1 MRMGRLPVA
10 LVLCAAAPLSWA
22 ARVGEAAPPTS
33 TSGASAA
40 AAPGASPIAVPLA
53 SPSPTKTVTQTITQT
68 TSAPTSSTPAAKSV
82 RSDRVTTKNVS
93 RQWRSPRFVYKA
105 EGKRVNEVLLDFAA
119 SQGLPAVLADGIDG
133 MVQANFDTT
142 PDKFLDSMNRAYGV
156 IWYHDGT
163 ALYFYPAGAVQS
175 RLFRLKGFRREQV
188 TDLLDSLQLGD
199 ARFPLRFNAAES
211 TLLVYGPPRHVE
223 LIAAAV
229 ESLDVGAMERNRKAV
244 RVVPLRFASAGDRT
258 FGQTRIRGVA
268 SVLTSLY
275 SGGTSGGG
283 SGAQGDEDTPSMAEV
298 HPGKLTALQG
308 VMGRDSR
315 LADIMARK
323 PNQVTAGQSAKS
335 GAGAA
340 SQGSA
345 RGLQSPVDDDAP
357 PMFQAD
363 EGTNTVIIHGRPQRM
378 DEYVELIRRLDV
390 QPVLVELEATIIDVS
405 SDSIDSLGIDWSVRG
420 SKGSFGVTQPSTA
433 NNAGT
438 FTLSTLWS
446 NAGRELMAR
455 IDALSARGKARVIA
469 KPKVLGVANRPAVMR
484 EKRVVTV
491 KVAGNL
497 EANLFQVEAGTLLQV
512 TPQITS
518 VPDNGGVAPHQA
530 VALHRGRQL
539 RGPARRQ
546 RAHRQA
552 HRDHD
557 RGPRGRG
564 REPAHRRHHHDQ
576 PGLAARRGARAG
588 PRAAARRAVPPHQ
601 REQRADRAPVPDLAA
616 DHPRADL
623 PVGAV
628 RRRDD
633 RRHGDDG
640 GRSRAAIAV
649 GIGSAGAGAVAIPVE
664 RSVVDVPRAVVGARF
679 LPAGRQRRL
688 SRDAPPIHHEA
699 TRSSGFANHEAA
711 SHPHRLACRGPA
723 TVDPSAVPHRQR

>member
-1 MRMGRLPVA
+1 MSRRPRSPVRSLRIGRLPVA
-10 LVLCAAAPLSWA
+10 LMLCAAAPLSWS
-22 ARVGEAAPPTS
+22 ARVGESAPPATPS
-33 TSGASAA
+33 TSGSGPAVGSSV
-40 AAPGASPIAVPLA
+40 SPIAAPLA
-53 SPSPTKTVTQTITQT
+53 TPPAKTLTQT
-68 TSAPTSSTPAAKSV
+68 TSTPSPSSTTATTATTPAPAKTV
-82 RSDRVTTKNVS
+82 KSDRIATKNVS

-119 SQGLPAVLADGIDG
+119 SQGLPAVIADGIDG

-188 TDLLDSLQLGD
+188 SDLLDSLQLGD

-258 FGQTRIRGVA
+258 FGQTRIRGIA

-275 SGGTSGGG
+275 SGTT
-283 SGAQGDEDTPSMAEV
+283 SGAQGDEDTPTSAGEI

-308 VMGRDSR
+308 VMGRDTR
-315 LADIMARK
+315 LADIVARK
-323 PNQVTAGQSAKS
+323 PSQVTAGQSAKP
-335 GAGAA
+335 GAGA
-340 SQGSA
+340 SPQGSA

-357 PMFQAD
+357 PIFQAD

-433 NNAGT
+433 NSAGT

-518 VPDNGGVAPHQA
+518 VPDNGGVSRRIKLSLYIEDGSFEDRVVDTVPIVKRTEIMTEAHVGEGESLLIGGITTTSSASQRDEVP
-530 VALHRGRQL
+530 VLGRVPLLGGLFRHTSQSAGQTERL
-539 RGPARRQ
+539 FLIS
-546 RAHRQA
+546 
-552 HRDHD
+552 
-557 RGPRGRG
+557 PRII
-564 REPAHRRHHHDQ
+564 REPTF
-576 PGLAARRGARAG
+576 PAG
-588 PRAAARRAVPPHQ
+588 PYGAAT
-601 REQRADRAPVPDLAA
+601 
-616 DHPRADL
+616 
-623 PVGAV
+623 
-628 RRRDD
+628 
-633 RRHGDDG
+633 
-640 GRSRAAIAV
+640 S
-649 GIGSAGAGAVAIPVE
+649 GAVAMTADGRPQ
-664 RSVVDVPRAVVGARF
+664 SPSSSGLSSGLSSGSPLPAQAPSQPALNGPSTLPAPRAPSSSTPESF
-679 LPAGRQRRL
+679 LQG
-688 SRDAPPIHHEA
+688 
-699 TRSSGFANHEAA
+699 G
-711 SHPHRLACRGPA
+711 GG
-723 TVDPSAVPHRQR
+723 

>member
-1 MRMGRLPVA
+1 
-10 LVLCAAAPLSWA
+10 
-22 ARVGEAAPPTS
+22 
-33 TSGASAA
+33 
-40 AAPGASPIAVPLA
+40 
-53 SPSPTKTVTQTITQT
+53 
-68 TSAPTSSTPAAKSV
+68 
-82 RSDRVTTKNVS
+82 TKNVS
-93 RQWRSPRFVYKA
+93 RQWRSPRFIYKA
-105 EGKRVNEVLLDFAA
+105 EGKRVSEVLLDFAA
-119 SQGLPAVLADGIDG
+119 SQGLPAVLAEGIDG
-133 MVQANFDTT
+133 TVQANFDTT

-223 LIAAAV
+223 LIAAAI

-275 SGGTSGGG
+275 SGNAG
-283 SGAQGDEDTPSMAEV
+283 GAQGEEDTPSMAEV

-357 PMFQAD
+357 PIFQAD

-433 NNAGT
+433 NSAGT

-469 KPKVLGVANRPAVMR
+469 KPKVLGVANRPAIMR

-518 VPDNGGVAPHQA
+518 VPDNGGVSRRIKLSLYIEDGSFEDRVVDTVPIVKRTEIMTEAHVGEGESLLIGGITTTSQSSQRDEVP
-530 VALHRGRQL
+530 VLGRVPLLGGLFRHTNQSAGQTERL
-539 RGPARRQ
+539 FLIS
-546 RAHRQA
+546 
-552 HRDHD
+552 
-557 RGPRGRG
+557 PRII
-564 REPAHRRHHHDQ
+564 REPTF
-576 PGLAARRGARAG
+576 PAG
-588 PRAAARRAVPPHQ
+588 PYGAATAGAMGMTADGRAAPPSAQ
-601 REQRADRAPVPDLAA
+601 SPSSSGLSQPTPQTPSTLPAPATEPRAPSSTPESFLQ
-616 DHPRADL
+616 
-623 PVGAV
+623 
-628 RRRDD
+628 
-633 RRHGDDG
+633 G
-640 GRSRAAIAV
+640 G
-649 GIGSAGAGAVAIPVE
+649 GG
-664 RSVVDVPRAVVGARF
+664 
-679 LPAGRQRRL
+679 
-688 SRDAPPIHHEA
+688 
-699 TRSSGFANHEAA
+699 
-711 SHPHRLACRGPA
+711 
-723 TVDPSAVPHRQR
+723 

>member
-1 MRMGRLPVA
+1 MTRRLRSPGRALRVGRLPVA
-10 LVLCAAAPLSWA
+10 LMLCAAAPLSWS
-22 ARVGEAAPPTS
+22 ARAGESPSAVITPTSTPTS

-40 AAPGASPIAVPLA
+40 AGSSASPIAVPLA
-53 SPSPTKTVTQTITQT
+53 APPARTLTQAQT
-68 TSAPTSSTPAAKSV
+68 TSPAGSSTAPAAAPSSKSAK
-82 RSDRVTTKNVS
+82 SDRIATKNVS
-93 RQWRSPRFVYKA
+93 RQWRSPRFIYKA

-119 SQGLPAVLADGIDG
+119 SQGLPAVLAEGIDG

-188 TDLLDSLQLGD
+188 SDLLDSLQLGD

-223 LIAAAV
+223 LIAAAI

-275 SGGTSGGG
+275 SGGVSGNN
-283 SGAQGDEDTPSMAEV
+283 GAQGDEDTPSMAEV

-308 VMGRDSR
+308 VMGRDTR

-357 PMFQAD
+357 PIFQAD

-420 SKGSFGVTQPSTA
+420 SKGSFGVQQPAGS

-518 VPDNGGVAPHQA
+518 VPDNGGVSRRIKLSLYIEDGSFEDRVVDTIPIVKRTEIMTEAHVGEGESLLIGGITTTSQA
-530 VALHRGRQL
+530 SQRDEVPVLGRVPLLGGLFRHTNQTAGQTERL
-539 RGPARRQ
+539 FLISPRIIREPTFPAGPYGAATAGAMGMTADGRPVQSPQSSSSSGQSPGQSSGLLPSGPA
-546 RAHRQA
+546 
-552 HRDHD
+552 
-557 RGPRGRG
+557 PTT
-564 REPAHRRHHHDQ
+564 E
-576 PGLAARRGARAG
+576 
-588 PRAAARRAVPPHQ
+588 PRAPSSTPESFLQ
-601 REQRADRAPVPDLAA
+601 
-616 DHPRADL
+616 
-623 PVGAV
+623 
-628 RRRDD
+628 
-633 RRHGDDG
+633 G
-640 GRSRAAIAV
+640 G
-649 GIGSAGAGAVAIPVE
+649 GG
-664 RSVVDVPRAVVGARF
+664 
-679 LPAGRQRRL
+679 
-688 SRDAPPIHHEA
+688 
-699 TRSSGFANHEAA
+699 
-711 SHPHRLACRGPA
+711 
-723 TVDPSAVPHRQR
+723 

>member
-1 MRMGRLPVA
+1 MTRRLRSPGRAMRMGRLPVA

-22 ARVGEAAPPTS
+22 ARVGESAPPTS

-53 SPSPTKTVTQTITQT
+53 SPPPTKTVTPTLTQT

-82 RSDRVTTKNVS
+82 RSDRVATKNVS

-518 VPDNGGVAPHQA
+518 VPDNGGVSRRIKLSLYIEDGSFEDQRVDSVPIVKRTEIMTEAHVGEGESLLIGGITTTSQA
-530 VALHRGRQL
+530 SQRDEVPVLGRVPLVGGLFRHTSESNGQTERL
-539 RGPARRQ
+539 FLIS
-546 RAHRQA
+546 
-552 HRDHD
+552 
-557 RGPRGRG
+557 PRII
-564 REPAHRRHHHDQ
+564 REPTF
-576 PGLAARRGARAG
+576 PSGPYGAATTGAMAMTADGRAPQSPSG
-588 PRAAARRAVPPHQ
+588 SAVPPQ
-601 REQRADRAPVPDLAA
+601 APSQSQLNGPSSTSRTPSSAPDSFLQ
-616 DHPRADL
+616 
-623 PVGAV
+623 
-628 RRRDD
+628 
-633 RRHGDDG
+633 G
-640 GRSRAAIAV
+640 G
-649 GIGSAGAGAVAIPVE
+649 
-664 RSVVDVPRAVVGARF
+664 
-679 LPAGRQRRL
+679 
-688 SRDAPPIHHEA
+688 
-699 TRSSGFANHEAA
+699 SG
-711 SHPHRLACRGPA
+711 G
-723 TVDPSAVPHRQR
+723 

>member
-1 MRMGRLPVA
+1 MRIGRLPVA
-10 LVLCAAAPLSWA
+10 LMLCAAAPLSWS
-22 ARVGEAAPPTS
+22 ARVGESAQPTS
-33 TSGASAA
+33 SSTSTPRSGASAA
-40 AAPGASPIAVPLA
+40 AGSGASPIAVPLA
-53 SPSPTKTVTQTITQT
+53 APPVKTLTQAQT
-68 TSAPTSSTPAAKSV
+68 TAPATTTTPTTTTTTTAPAGTPTAKSV
-82 RSDRVTTKNVS
+82 RSDRVATKNVS
-93 RQWRSPRFVYKA
+93 RQWRSPRFIYKA

-188 TDLLDSLQLGD
+188 SDLLDSLQLGD

-223 LIAAAV
+223 LIAAAI

-275 SGGTSGGG
+275 SGTS
-283 SGAQGDEDTPSMAEV
+283 SGAQGDEDTPTSAGEI

-308 VMGRDSR
+308 VMGRDTR

-340 SQGSA
+340 SQGSS
-345 RGLQSPVDDDAP
+345 RGLQSPVDDDTP
-357 PMFQAD
+357 PIFQAD

-420 SKGSFGVTQPSTA
+420 GKGSFGVTQPPGS
-433 NNAGT
+433 NSAGT

-518 VPDNGGVAPHQA
+518 VPDNGGVSRRIKLSLYIEDGSFEDQRVDSVPIVKRTEIMTEAHVGEGESLLIGGITTTSQA
-530 VALHRGRQL
+530 SQRDEVPVLGRVPLLGGLFRHTSESAGQTERL
-539 RGPARRQ
+539 FLIS
-546 RAHRQA
+546 
-552 HRDHD
+552 
-557 RGPRGRG
+557 PRII
-564 REPAHRRHHHDQ
+564 REPTF
-576 PGLAARRGARAG
+576 PSGPYGAAT
-588 PRAAARRAVPPHQ
+588 
-601 REQRADRAPVPDLAA
+601 
-616 DHPRADL
+616 
-623 PVGAV
+623 
-628 RRRDD
+628 
-633 RRHGDDG
+633 
-640 GRSRAAIAV
+640 
-649 GIGSAGAGAVAIPVE
+649 AGAVAMTADGRAPQ
-664 RSVVDVPRAVVGARF
+664 SLSSSGLSQPAATPSSSLPASNPTPRAPSSTPESF
-679 LPAGRQRRL
+679 LQG
-688 SRDAPPIHHEA
+688 
-699 TRSSGFANHEAA
+699 G
-711 SHPHRLACRGPA
+711 GG
-723 TVDPSAVPHRQR
+723 

>member
-1 MRMGRLPVA
+1 MRVARLPLA
-10 LVLCAAAPLSWA
+10 LMLCAATPLSWSA
-22 ARVGEAAPPTS
+22 KAGEPVPTTS
-33 TSGASAA
+33 TASS
-40 AAPGASPIAVPLA
+40 PGASPIAVPLA
-53 SPSPTKTVTQTITQT
+53 APATGPAKTVTQTGAA
-68 TSAPTSSTPAAKSV
+68 APAAPAAPAAKTI
-82 RSDRVTTKNVS
+82 RSDRLATKHVS
-93 RQWRSPRFVYKA
+93 RQWRSPRFIYKA

-119 SQGLPAVLADGIDG
+119 SQGLPAVVAEGVDGV
-133 MVQANFDTT
+133 VQANFDTT

-223 LIAAAV
+223 LIAAAI
-229 ESLDVGAMERNRKAV
+229 ESLDVGAMERNRKSV

-258 FGQTRIRGVA
+258 FGQTKIRGVA
-268 SVLTSLY
+268 SILSSLY
-275 SGGTSGGG
+275 SGGTSG
-283 SGAQGDEDTPSMAEV
+283 QQTEEEPSMAEV
-298 HPGKLTALQG
+298 SPGKLTALQG
-308 VMGRDSR
+308 VMGRDTR
-315 LADIMARK
+315 LADIVARK
-323 PNQVTAGQSAKS
+323 PAQVTAGQSAKPGS
-335 GAGAA
+335 GA
-340 SQGSA
+340 SPQGSQ

-357 PMFQAD
+357 PVFQAD
-363 EGTNTVIIHGRPQRM
+363 EGTNAVIIHGRPQRM

-420 SKGSFGVTQPSTA
+420 SKGSFGVTQPSSA
-433 NNAGT
+433 NTAGT

-518 VPDNGGVAPHQA
+518 VPDNGGVSRRIKLSLYIEDGSFEDQRVDSVPIVKRTEIMTEAHVGEGESLLIGGITTTSSGSQRDEVP
-530 VALHRGRQL
+530 VLGRVPLLGGLFRHTNEVSGQTERL
-539 RGPARRQ
+539 FLIS
-546 RAHRQA
+546 
-552 HRDHD
+552 
-557 RGPRGRG
+557 PRLI
-564 REPAHRRHHHDQ
+564 REPTF
-576 PGLAARRGARAG
+576 PAG
-588 PRAAARRAVPPHQ
+588 PYGAAT
-601 REQRADRAPVPDLAA
+601 
-616 DHPRADL
+616 
-623 PVGAV
+623 
-628 RRRDD
+628 
-633 RRHGDDG
+633 
-640 GRSRAAIAV
+640 
-649 GIGSAGAGAVAIPVE
+649 AGAVAMTADG
-664 RSVVDVPRAVVGARF
+664 RSPQGASSSGLPASGGVPAATASAPVPRA
-679 LPAGRQRRL
+679 
-688 SRDAPPIHHEA
+688 
-699 TRSSGFANHEAA
+699 
-711 SHPHRLACRGPA
+711 
-723 TVDPSAVPHRQR
+723 PSAQPDSFMQGGGG

>member
-1 MRMGRLPVA
+1 M
-10 LVLCAAAPLSWA
+10 LCAAAPLSWS
-22 ARVGEAAPPTS
+22 ARVGESPSSTTPTTSTTS
-33 TSGASAA
+33 TSGAGPAA
-40 AAPGASPIAVPLA
+40 GSGASPIAVPLA
-53 SPSPTKTVTQTITQT
+53 VPLAAPPAKTLTQAQ
-68 TSAPTSSTPAAKSV
+68 TSSPPAPSTAPAAASSAKSV
-82 RSDRVTTKNVS
+82 RSDRLATKNVS

-119 SQGLPAVLADGIDG
+119 SQGLPAVLAEGIEG
-133 MVQANFDTT
+133 TVQATFDTT

-199 ARFPLRFNAAES
+199 ARFPLRFNTAES

-223 LIAAAV
+223 LIAAAI
-229 ESLDVGAMERNRKAV
+229 ESLDVGAMERNRKGV

-268 SVLTSLY
+268 SVLSSLY
-275 SGGTSGGG
+275 SGSL
-283 SGAQGDEDTPSMAEV
+283 SGAQGEEDTPSMAEV

-308 VMGRDSR
+308 VMGRDTR

-357 PMFQAD
+357 PIFQAD

-420 SKGSFGVTQPSTA
+420 SKGSFGVTQPPGS
-433 NNAGT
+433 NSAGT

-518 VPDNGGVAPHQA
+518 VPDNGGVSRRIKLSLYIEDGSFEDQRVDSVPIVKRTEIMTEAHVGEGESLLIGGITTTSQSTQRDEVP
-530 VALHRGRQL
+530 VLGRVPLLGGLFRHTNQSAGQTERL
-539 RGPARRQ
+539 FLIS
-546 RAHRQA
+546 
-552 HRDHD
+552 
-557 RGPRGRG
+557 PRII
-564 REPAHRRHHHDQ
+564 REPTF
-576 PGLAARRGARAG
+576 PAG
-588 PRAAARRAVPPHQ
+588 PYGAATAGAMGLT
-601 REQRADRAPVPDLAA
+601 ADGRAPQAPSPSGLPQPAPQTA
-616 DHPRADL
+616 PMPSIPPAIPPATEPRAPSSTPESFL
-623 PVGAV
+623 Q
-628 RRRDD
+628 
-633 RRHGDDG
+633 G
-640 GRSRAAIAV
+640 G
-649 GIGSAGAGAVAIPVE
+649 GG
-664 RSVVDVPRAVVGARF
+664 
-679 LPAGRQRRL
+679 
-688 SRDAPPIHHEA
+688 
-699 TRSSGFANHEAA
+699 
-711 SHPHRLACRGPA
+711 
-723 TVDPSAVPHRQR
+723 